1 MEEVEQV
8 ICNLM
13 ETEFARFKQSC
24 QGGMVN
30 RNAVYETNKGAVFV
44 KLSDRPQVNNSPV
57 VYVCGNN
64 VTQCAHLQNCWVINA
79 IFKNYSLSY
88 EIRKVL

>member
-1 MEEVEQV
+1 MQTKPDENTMEEVEQV

-13 ETEFARFKQSC
+13 KTKFARFKQSC

-44 KLSDRPQVNNSPV
+44 KLSDQPQVNN
-57 VYVCGNN
+57 
-64 VTQCAHLQNCWVINA
+64 
-79 IFKNYSLSY
+79 LSH
-88 EIRKVL
+88 KFSSCLCMWQ